1 MQVSKKELRKQL
13 LTKRRGLDENFR
25 LQRDIQIYNKLM
37 ELPLI
42 AEADTVFTY
51 VSTEIEVDTILFI
64 DAMLSFGKTVAVP
77 KCEGKEMRFYA
88 IDSLADLQTGAFGI
102 LEPVG
107 DDEVTDFENSVCI
120 TPALSFNRD
129 GYRLGYGGG
138 YYDRFSAVYNGIM
151 IGICY
156 EDFVGE
162 IPVEE
167 FDRPVSILITDKE
180 MRCNLGR

>member
-13 LTKRRGLDENFR
+13 LTKRRGLDENYR

-102 LEPVG
+102 PEPSG
-107 DDEVTDFENSVCI
+107 AEEITDYKRSVCI
-120 TPALSFNRD
+120 TPALSFSEKGFRM
-129 GYRLGYGGG
+129 GYGGG
-138 YYDRFSAVYNGIM
+138 YYDRFLAEYTGTS

-156 EDFVGE
+156 EDFIGDIVTE
-162 IPVEE
+162 EYDLPVKIVVTEE
-167 FDRPVSILITDKE
+167 KIR
-180 MRCNLGR
+180 